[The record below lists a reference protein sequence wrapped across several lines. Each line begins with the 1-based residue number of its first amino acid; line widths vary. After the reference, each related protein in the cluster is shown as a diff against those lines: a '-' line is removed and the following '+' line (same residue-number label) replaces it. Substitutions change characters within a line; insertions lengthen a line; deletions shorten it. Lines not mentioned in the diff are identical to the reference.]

1 LLVVSDVHTNAYGAR
16 LASRLAAG
24 DGSPVDAVVLA
35 GDMTNFGRR
44 LEAQLFVDSFDA
56 AGAPVIMVG
65 GNHED
70 APAMKGFAKAGYRVL
85 EFAAAQVDGVTVYG
99 VSDPLAYDPAVESDV
114 SALEAQSQALA
125 SRLAALSAPPTVLI
139 VHDRRQAEAAVAWAV
154 ETDTPLTVVF
164 GNDHIP
170 AIARDGPVLLVDA
183 GTGGA
188 SGYEQIGAR
197 RGDWYTFVLL
207 DFARDG
213 DGELLAVTTLAYSVD
228 GRSRVEYL
236 PIAD

>member
-1 LLVVSDVHTNAYGAR
+1 
-16 LASRLAAG
+16 
-24 DGSPVDAVVLA
+24 
-35 GDMTNFGRR
+35 MTNTGSR
-44 LEAQLFVDSFDA
+44 LEARLFIERLDP

-70 APAMKGFAKAGYRVL
+70 APAMKGFVRAGYRVL
-85 EFAAAQVDGVTVYG
+85 EFAAAEVAGVTVYG

-114 SALEAQSQALA
+114 SALEAQSQELA
-125 SRLAALSAPPTVLI
+125 SRLAALPSPPTVLL

-154 ETDTPLTVVF
+154 ETDAPLTVVF
-164 GNDHIP
+164 GNDHVP

-188 SGYEQIGAR
+188 SGYERIGAR

-207 DFARDG
+207 DFAREG
-213 DGELLAVTTLAYSVD
+213 GLVAVTTLAYSVD

-236 PIAD
+236 PTAE